1 VPAEPSSFYFSD
13 ISVGSSIDLL
23 ELPRSFSHAKIQFRL
38 ESGSV
43 RPINEAD
50 LIHDWLTPAGEI
62 ALSCF
67 KSESGYLLRFPN
79 SADFTVSPD
88 GTSIRGYATGN
99 TDTEIVRH
107 DLVAQVLPRVL
118 SHRGELVL
126 HASAVSTPQGA
137 VAFIGNTG
145 TGKSTIAA
153 SFSSSGHSPVSD
165 DCLVVDTAGEGP
177 RVAPTFRG
185 PRLWPDSAAVMVG
198 PEDLSTLPSE
208 SGGKVSLPTITK
220 AEWDHPGALRLK
232 AAFVL
237 HPKRDGSLGS
247 PVLEELSPAQALMTF
262 VEQSFQ
268 LDITHRP
275 SQERRLE
282 LFSQLA
288 NQLPTYR
295 LEYPQEYSCLDQVK
309 QKILTLLAKRT

>member
-1 VPAEPSSFYFSD
+1 VPAEPSFFYFSE

-23 ELPRSFSHAKIQFRL
+23 ELPRSFSPAKIQFRL
-38 ESGSV
+38 ESGSAQ
-43 RPINEAD
+43 PFNDAD
-50 LIHDWLTPAGEI
+50 LIHDWLTPDGEV
-62 ALSCF
+62 AFSCF
-67 KSESGYLLRFPN
+67 KSKSGYLLRFPN
-79 SADFTVSPD
+79 RADFTVSPD
-88 GTSIRGYATGN
+88 GTSIRGYASN
-99 TDTEIVRH
+99 TDTEVVRH

-118 SHRGELVL
+118 GHRGELVL

-185 PRLWPDSAAVMVG
+185 TRLWPDSAAVMVG

-262 VEQSFQ
+262 VEHSFQ

-295 LEYPQEYSCLDQVK
+295 LEYQQKYSCLDQVE
-309 QKILTLLAKRT
+309 QRILTLLAKRT